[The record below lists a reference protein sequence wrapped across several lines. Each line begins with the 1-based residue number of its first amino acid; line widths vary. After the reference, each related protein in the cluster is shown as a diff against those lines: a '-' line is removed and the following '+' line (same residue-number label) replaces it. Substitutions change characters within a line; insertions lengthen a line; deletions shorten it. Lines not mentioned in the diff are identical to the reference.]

1 MIGWFRGRA
10 PPRTPGPWIVRLDA
24 ILFKISFEGC
34 RRHERVGLT
43 LPGRYMLRNARE
55 YSCSTIDVSANG
67 LAVRTAERCEI
78 GEHVIAYIGQL
89 GRVEG
94 AIVRQ
99 LDDGFAVALRVST
112 SQSEK
117 LAARV
122 GWIVEHQIF
131 GASDNRRHDRMALA
145 DARATLRT
153 AQGDQY
159 PATLVD
165 ISREGALIQ
174 VAAAPP
180 IGATVNIGRT
190 RAHVVRHFAG
200 GVAVSFDANDPP
212 IATLGREVRQMR
224 QLASTSVRD
233 RVA

>member
-1 MIGWFRGRA
+1 
-10 PPRTPGPWIVRLDA
+10 VRLDA
-24 ILFKISFEGC
+24 ILFKITFEGS

-43 LPGRYMLRNARE
+43 LPGRYMLPNARE
-55 YSCSTIDVSANG
+55 FSCSTIDVSANG
-67 LAVRTAERCEI
+67 LAVKSAEKGEI
-78 GEHVIAYIGQL
+78 GAHVIAYIGQV

-99 LDDGFAVALRVST
+99 LDEGFAVALRISP

-117 LAARV
+117 LAARL

-131 GASDNRRHDRMALA
+131 GVSDNRRYDRTALV

-153 AQGDQY
+153 AEGDQY

-165 ISREGALIQ
+165 ISREGASIH

-180 IGATVNIGRT
+180 IGATVSIGRT

-200 GVAVSFDANDPP
+200 GVAVSFDASDPP
-212 IATLGREVRQMR
+212 IAALGREVRQMH
-224 QLASTSVRD
+224 QLATTNVRG